1 MRSIGGYLELDPGQG
16 QQWQPGAV
24 AFDLGRH
31 ALEAILRA
39 RCYSRLFAPRY
50 TCDVLSAAIRRSGVE
65 LVLYDVDD
73 QLEPLLPSVALRE
86 CDALLYTNYFGLKQ
100 DMVDSLARA
109 HKNLIVDNAQ
119 AFYTPL
125 PAGADGFVS
134 CRKFIGVADGAYAIC
149 DAIESPPAHAAG
161 TAERYA
167 HLFTALEQGL
177 EAGFPLSRA
186 HEQRLEEAPTRGMSR
201 FTEALLSKVDHDLVK
216 AVRRRNRD
224 RLHAVLGATNRLP
237 IDPAAASVPM
247 AYPYLPGAT
256 GLRDRLLA
264 ARIYVPRYWP
274 ATLAPLS
281 AMDGGRLFSEQV
293 LFLPVDQRYGD
304 ADMDRI
310 IEEVLR

>member
-1 MRSIGGYLELDPGQG
+1 MRSIGGYLELDPGNG
-16 QQWQPGAV
+16 SSWHTDAT

-39 RCYSRLFAPRY
+39 RGYSRLHAPRY
-50 TCDVLSAAIRRSGVE
+50 TCDVLGAAINRSGVE
-65 LVLYDVDD
+65 LLLYEVDD
-73 QLEPLLPSVALRE
+73 RLEPLLPMAALQE
-86 CDALLYTNYFGLKQ
+86 GDALLCTNYCGLKE
-100 DMVDSLARA
+100 DMVDRLART

-119 AFYTPL
+119 AFYAPL

-134 CRKFIGVADGAYAIC
+134 CRKFFGVADGAYAIC
-149 DAIESPPAHAAG
+149 DAIKSPPAATAS

-167 HLFTALEQGL
+167 HLFTALEQGI
-177 EAGFPLSRA
+177 ESGFPLSQA
-186 HEQRLEEAPTRGMSR
+186 HERRLDEAPVRCMSR
-201 FTEALLSKVDHDLVK
+201 FTRALLSRVDHELVI
-216 AVRRRNRD
+216 AARRRNRD
-224 RLHAVLGATNRLP
+224 RLHAALGATNQLP

-247 AYPYLPGAT
+247 AYPYLSGAP

-281 AMDGGRLFSEQV
+281 ATDGGRLFSEQV

-304 ADMDRI
+304 EDMDRMI
-310 IEEVLR
+310 AETLS